1 MERDIQR
8 HWDLMHHSANSSGK
22 LEAGMMVHS
31 HVLLCCRSLADSDG
45 RMEHCYVS
53 HFALFQ
59 EVVTSLVYWEQ
70 MAILSFWTHV
80 SVYWCYSCTDLL
92 FYFFN
97 GRKAFFHL
105 HLVCMLCWRSIN
117 AEWCIS
123 TASKTIIFHSCRFS
137 PQSFSFLLV
146 SACARVWNIY
156 EGARDGAPF
165 KDLPLWLWIRA
176 FSTCTE

>member
-1 MERDIQR
+1 MAS
-8 HWDLMHHSANSSGK
+8 WK
-22 LEAGMMVHS
+22 LEWWCIVTSFCAA
-31 HVLLCCRSLADSDG
+31 VLLPI
-45 RMEHCYVS
+45 
-53 HFALFQ
+53 
-59 EVVTSLVYWEQ
+59 Q
-70 MAILSFWTHV
+70 MAEWSIVTCHILLYSRKWWQVLSIESRWQYCHFEHL
-80 SVYWCYSCTDLL
+80 SVFTGAIVATDLL
-92 FYFFN
+92 FYLFN